1 LQSSGLSPHN
11 LFQISHFTKVQEEQ
25 CMHRYAEKLVIA
37 ALGLALGIT
46 SAVAQTTLPSAGQ
59 ALPGLEL
66 FDQAVQT
73 ILTTNDY
80 PGATM
85 AVAFQGR
92 LVLSKSYGFAKKGF
106 SGNVPMAVGQRM
118 RIASMSKWITAVAAL
133 KAAEQGKLDL
143 DKPVA
148 QVLGYSLNAKDYAD
162 PRAMNITTRQLLQN
176 HAGWT
181 IDRSTD
187 PAFERVPP
195 CPGRGERWLSAQ
207 KLTTDPGQLYSYSN
221 INFCYAQLAIEKT
234 TGQSYVDFVK
244 MHVAA
249 PAGITSWEFATLRGK
264 ADEPEYA
271 PSPGSQG
278 SPYANIDFESLG
290 GAGAWTSSAEDYL
303 RFVISVRGLRA
314 PASPTLLSP
323 ELYKQLINRPAAAES
338 AGKPVFYGLGV
349 NVRVFDSGRHN
360 LFHSGSLPGTSSMV
374 MSFANGV
381 SVVLIMNGR
390 VASDKREAS
399 VNDTMRLLTEAAGKI
414 KPPVGEIGAL

>member
-1 LQSSGLSPHN
+1 
-11 LFQISHFTKVQEEQ
+11 
-25 CMHRYAEKLVIA
+25 
-37 ALGLALGIT
+37 
-46 SAVAQTTLPSAGQ
+46 
-59 ALPGLEL
+59 
-66 FDQAVQT
+66 
-73 ILTTNDY
+73 
-80 PGATM
+80 M
-85 AVAFQGR
+85 AVAYQGR

-148 QVLGYSLNAKDYAD
+148 QVLGYSLDAKDYAD
-162 PRAMNITTRQLLQN
+162 PRAMAITTRQLLQN

-181 IDRSTD
+181 IDRSSD

-195 CPGRGERWLSAQ
+195 CPQRGARWLSAQ

-221 INFCYAQLAIEKT
+221 INFCYAQLAIEKG
-234 TGQSYVDFVK
+234 TGQNYVDFVK
-244 MHVAA
+244 THVAA

-264 ADEPEYA
+264 ADEPDYA
-271 PSPGSQG
+271 PGLG
-278 SPYANIDFESLG
+278 DKGNPYANMDFESLG

-303 RFVISVRGLRA
+303 RFVLSVRGLRA
-314 PASPTLLSP
+314 PTSAPLLSP
-323 ELYKQLINRPAAAES
+323 DSYKQLIHRPMVTES
-338 AGKPVFYGLGV
+338 IKKPTFYGLGV
-349 NVRVFDSGRHN
+349 NVYLFNDGRQN

-374 MSFANGV
+374 MSFAGGV

-399 VNDTMRLLTEAAGKI
+399 VVETMRLLTEAATKT
-414 KPPVGEIGAL
+414 KPPTGEIGAL